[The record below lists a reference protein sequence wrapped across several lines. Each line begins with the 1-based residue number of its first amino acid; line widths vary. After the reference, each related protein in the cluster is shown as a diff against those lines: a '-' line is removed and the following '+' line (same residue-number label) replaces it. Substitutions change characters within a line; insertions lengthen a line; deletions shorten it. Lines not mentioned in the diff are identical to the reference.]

1 MQEEKQ
7 DKMITK
13 LEAKASCKNIKIGF
27 KWENI
32 PQFAVI
38 TGENGAGKTALLEQ
52 INQSSLS
59 SDYGNKKIFDIS
71 NHFEIKFITDIAL
84 KNPAYTFDKYTLEG
98 IQTAC
103 RVILDIKKNNNIVAI
118 ANRNF
123 QVTHGKQISLEDFI
137 KNNTNQLDEAE
148 KRTFKVW
155 RDTIIDIFKR
165 YEGFFKRH
173 NMTKEKLLFEMTED
187 EIEAWLNS
195 LNDINL
201 ESKPMIFEEELLVN
215 TFGNYFIKFEN
226 YKRTLE
232 QKVENQNKTIKEI
245 YKMAESKVGK
255 NPLDRI
261 NEILQKYYSK
271 YNIAVKRD
279 ITSEIKLFCR
289 EVNTD
294 IEVPLDSLSLGEQII
309 IHLVL
314 WQYENT
320 TLDSLVLLLDEPDSH
335 LNPKMAKMLI
345 DILKNVVVKEF
356 GCQVIMT
363 THSLSSVAY
372 CDDEDLFYM
381 ENGEIKKIDKKQA
394 IENLTDGVM
403 TFNTAMGIIEQ
414 IQTSSKPTLLV
425 EGSLDKIHI
434 ENFYKLSQKEIPFE
448 IIVCGSA
455 SNMPHFA
462 IAFKQLNIAQSK
474 ILFLCDYDNGG
485 EEAYKKIIAQ
495 QYNVIYTLDIDCLDD
510 NDDRKRLKNYL
521 FEMLYPLEIL
531 KEQQL
536 VDEIELKDYIKGLK
550 KEEQNQKAKEFDQD
564 TSKAK
569 YKLKND
575 DTKKQNF
582 ANDVIK
588 KLDINKDFEEI
599 KNLIN
604 RIESKL
610 GAV

>member
-1 MQEEKQ
+1 MEEEKQ
-7 DKMITK
+7 DKLITK
-13 LEAKASCKNIKIGF
+13 LEAKASYKNIKIGF

-52 INQSSLS
+52 IDQSSS
-59 SDYGNKKIFDIS
+59 SRNYSNKKIFDIS
-71 NHFEIKFITDIAL
+71 NHFKIKFITDIAL
-84 KNPAYTFDKYTLEG
+84 KNPAYKFDKYTLEG
-98 IQTAC
+98 IKTAC
-103 RVILDIKKNNNIVAI
+103 RTILDIK
-118 ANRNF
+118 ANYNVFYLLKHYMQKIFNKDISFENF
-123 QVTHGKQISLEDFI
+123 IR
-137 KNNTNQLDEAE
+137 NNTTHLNKNERQ
-148 KRTFKVW
+148 
-155 RDTIIDIFKR
+155 IFEVYR
-165 YEGFFKRH
+165 QNVTRLFEQYESFFKRH
-173 NMTKEKLLFEMTED
+173 NVTKEKLLLEMTED
-187 EIEAWLNS
+187 EIESWLNN

-215 TFGNYFIKFEN
+215 TFGSYFIKFEN

-245 YKMAESKVGK
+245 YKMVESKVGK

-271 YNIAVKRD
+271 YKIAVKRD
-279 ITSEIKLFCR
+279 ITSAIKLFCR

-294 IEVPLDSLSLGEQII
+294 VEVSLNSLSLGEQII

-394 IENLTDGVM
+394 IENLADGVM

-414 IQTSSKPTLLV
+414 IQISSKPTLLV

-462 IAFKQLNIAQSK
+462 IAFKQLNIAESK

-550 KEEQNQKAKEFDQD
+550 KEEQNQKAKEFNQD

-610 GAV
+610 GVV